1 MSEMHVSHGEH
12 GTGASPF
19 TPMQLEQFH
28 ADDRHGGGAV
38 VVLMTAIFT
47 IGLILYSIV
56 LGMVLA
62 TPHVGK

>member
-1 MSEMHVSHGEH
+1 MTEMHGGH
-12 GTGASPF
+12 GTGPAPF
-19 TPMQLEQFH
+19 TENQLEQFH

-62 TPHVGK
+62 SPHSGL

>member
-1 MSEMHVSHGEH
+1 MSEMHVGHGEP
-12 GTGASPF
+12 GTGSLPF
-19 TPMQLEQFH
+19 TQTQLEQFH

-56 LGMVLA
+56 LGLVLA
-62 TPHVGK
+62 TPHLGL